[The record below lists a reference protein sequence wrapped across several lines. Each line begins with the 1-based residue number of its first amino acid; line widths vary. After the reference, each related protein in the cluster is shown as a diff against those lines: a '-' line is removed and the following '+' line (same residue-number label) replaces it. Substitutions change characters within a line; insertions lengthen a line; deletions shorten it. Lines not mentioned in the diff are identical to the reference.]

1 MSEQLRILNEFYNK
15 NKDNKLILSKE
26 EIKQKMNKWLS
37 SSEYSHYKN
46 EYNKYY
52 DEIIFGI
59 DDGLCFTE
67 IGVGYIKKRFT
78 FSEIDYKFKI
88 ISVHPVFEYRI
99 KEGSGIIQLLGN
111 LTKRE
116 ELFENLKLNLLDP
129 IKKINIKEEER
140 KGRRRREEEEKYE
153 EKRLKEL
160 QVSKTNVLS
169 ELDKDGNG
177 VIDVIEGDDFNQL
190 LKKHQ
195 KQIIEMGRNDNKS
208 YVQQFVKLSNFIN
221 TKKGNIQHLFDSVKD
236 ITNQELLSE
245 YIKVVKNNIH
255 SYEVLLINSLNMIC
269 VLVEDDLITFYSIY
283 EKLDKLNI
291 FNSNHENEMLS
302 KLSDIEGKLED
313 IIHSIDDMNNSIV
326 MELGVLSMEI
336 KNSTNILSNHLKE
349 IESSIDVNTF
359 ITGIGAYQMHQINK
373 NNKSLN

>member
-1 MSEQLRILNEFYNK
+1 MSEQLKILNEFYNK
-15 NKDNKLILSKE
+15 NKDNKLILSKD
-26 EIKQKMNKWLS
+26 EIKQKTNKWLS
-37 SSEYSHYKN
+37 SSEYYLNSEVYK
-46 EYNKYY
+46 KYL

-67 IGVGYIKKRFT
+67 IGVGYHDGTRFT
-78 FSEIDYKFKI
+78 FSEIDYEFFI
-88 ISVHPVFEYRI
+88 ISVHPVFEYSI
-99 KEGSGIIQLLGN
+99 TGNDVKKCLFGLKE
-111 LTKRE
+111 RE
-116 ELFENLKLNLLDP
+116 KLFLNLKTTLLDP
-129 IKKINIKEEER
+129 IKKLNIKQEEEER
-140 KGRRRREEEEKYE
+140 KGRKEEEEKKE

-160 QVSKTNVLS
+160 QVSQTNVLS

-208 YVQQFVKLSNFIN
+208 YVQQFVKLSNFLN

-236 ITNQELLSE
+236 IPNQELLSE

-326 MELGVLSMEI
+326 MELGMLSMEI
-336 KNSTNILSNHLKE
+336 ENSTNILSTHLKE

-359 ITGIGAYQMHQINK
+359 ITGIGTYQMYQINK

>member
-1 MSEQLRILNEFYNK
+1 MSEQLKILNEFYNN

-46 EYNKYY
+46 EYDKYY
-52 DEIIFGI
+52 DEIIFGL
-59 DDGLCFTE
+59 DDGLCFTGTG
-67 IGVGYIKKRFT
+67 IGFRGNKFT
-78 FSEIDYKFKI
+78 FSEINYSIDI
-88 ISVHPVFEYRI
+88 ISVHPVFEYSI
-99 KEGSGIIQLLGN
+99 KDGSVKLSLLSK
-111 LTKRE
+111 LKHRE
-116 ELFENLKLNLLDP
+116 ELLM
-129 IKKINIKEEER
+129 NIKT
-140 KGRRRREEEEKYE
+140 KLLVKLKYKDLE
-153 EKRLKEL
+153 LKRIKDSVKNQKIKEQQEKRRTQLNH
-160 QVSKTNVLS
+160 SKSQLIN

-177 VIDVIEGDDFNQL
+177 TIDIVEGDDFNQL

-195 KQIIEMGRNDNKS
+195 KKIIEMGRNDNKS

-236 ITNQELLSE
+236 IPNQELLSE

-302 KLSDIEGKLED
+302 KLTKIEGKLD
-313 IIHSIDDMNNSIV
+313 DVIYSIDEMNNSIV
-326 MELGVLSMEI
+326 MELGMLSMEI
-336 KNSTNILSNHLKE
+336 ENSTNILSNHLKE

-359 ITGIGAYQMHQINK
+359 ITGIGTYQMYQINK
-373 NNKSLN
+373 NTKSLN

>member
-1 MSEQLRILNEFYNK
+1 MSEQLKILNEFYNK
-15 NKDNKLILSKE
+15 NKDNKLILSKD
-26 EIKQKMNKWLS
+26 EIKQKTNKWLS
-37 SSEYSHYKN
+37 SSEYSHYKDD
-46 EYNKYY
+46 YKKYF

-59 DDGLCFTE
+59 DDGLCFTQ
-67 IGVGYIKKRFT
+67 IGVGFRNNRFT

-88 ISVHPVFEYRI
+88 ISVHPVFEYCI
-99 KEGSGIIQLLGN
+99 KEDSGIIQLLGN
-111 LTKRE
+111 LKKRE

-129 IKKINIKEEER
+129 IKKINIKQEEER
-140 KGRRRREEEEKYE
+140 KGRRRKEEEKNE

-160 QVSKTNVLS
+160 QVSQTNVLS

-236 ITNQELLSE
+236 IPNQELLSE

-313 IIHSIDDMNNSIV
+313 IIHSIDEMNNSIV
-326 MELGVLSMEI
+326 MELGMLSMEI
-336 KNSTNILSNHLKE
+336 ENSTNILSNHLKE

-359 ITGIGAYQMHQINK
+359 ITGIGTYQMYQINK
-373 NNKSLN
+373 NTKSLN

>member
-1 MSEQLRILNEFYNK
+1 MSEQLKILNEFYNK
-15 NKDNKLILSKE
+15 NKDNKLILSKD
-26 EIKQKMNKWLS
+26 EIKQKTNKWLS
-37 SSEYSHYKN
+37 SSEYSHYKDD
-46 EYNKYY
+46 YKKYF

-59 DDGLCFTE
+59 DDGLCFTQ
-67 IGVGYIKKRFT
+67 IGVGFRDNRFT

-99 KEGSGIIQLLGN
+99 MEGSRIIQLLGN
-111 LTKRE
+111 LKKRE

-129 IKKINIKEEER
+129 IKKINIKQEEER
-140 KGRRRREEEEKYE
+140 KGRRREEEEKNE

-160 QVSKTNVLS
+160 QVSQTNVLS

-236 ITNQELLSE
+236 IPNQELLSE

-302 KLSDIEGKLED
+302 KLTKIEGKLD
-313 IIHSIDDMNNSIV
+313 DVIYSIDEMNNSIV
-326 MELGVLSMEI
+326 MELGMLSMEI
-336 KNSTNILSNHLKE
+336 ENSTNILSNHLKE

-359 ITGIGAYQMHQINK
+359 ITGIGTYQMYQINK
-373 NNKSLN
+373 NTKSLN